1 MSEGTKPAYEADIFG
16 PQSRRRFLKRAAIA
30 GASLGG
36 FGPILAACGKSGGG
50 GSSVPTGSPT
60 PGGDLIFARTA
71 DPASLDPS
79 PVFDNEAIWTVLN
92 MYDPLFTVTP
102 DGRGSKPWLAV
113 SHELASDQLTW
124 TFTLRPG
131 VRFADGKPLEAA
143 DVQFSLERAAKGP
156 NGYILASV
164 DNIEAKGKSTVVIH
178 TRHPW
183 GPLIGDLSLYSNGII
198 PKDFGGASEQQF
210 FQHPIGTGPFV
221 FDSWT
226 KGQQLKL
233 VKNPHYWQ
241 AGKPHLD
248 SVTFTVVPDD
258 NTRVLQLRGGQAN
271 VIEFPPFSSVS
282 SLQNTSGL
290 GVDLFPSTWVSYI
303 AMNEKK
309 PEFADVHVRRAI
321 AYATDRNAI
330 IKSVLFGHGTPANS
344 FFSPSWA
351 FYDKSAPGLWYN
363 IDTAKQELAK
373 SGFPHGFKATI
384 AVIAGD
390 TVNSAIAQIVQSNL
404 QALNIDLTI
413 RSDDLSAHNALLH
426 HFEYDMAPDYYTLD
440 IGDPDENAPWCVDPI
455 RGGTHSLYTN
465 YTNQNVIRWGIEAE
479 QTIDPNKRAQIYAK
493 MQKTVAE
500 QAAFVE
506 LYYAP
511 YIYAHQD
518 KVGGWTV
525 YPTGNYHLEE
535 AWLSS

>member
-1 MSEGTKPAYEADIFG
+1 MSGAGNQTGVSRGSFG
-16 PQSRRRFLKRAAIA
+16 RISRRRFLRSAAVA
-30 GASLGG
+30 GVSLGG
-36 FGPILAACGKSGGG
+36 LGSLAAACSSSGTKSKA
-50 GSSVPTGSPT
+50 SGSPI

-71 DPASLDPS
+71 DPSSIDPS

-92 MYDPLFTVTP
+92 MYDCLYTVTS
-102 DGRGSKPWLAV
+102 DGQGSKPWLVAD
-113 SHELASDQLTW
+113 HQLASDQLTW
-124 TFTLRPG
+124 TFTLRPDIK
-131 VRFADGKPLEAA
+131 FSDGRPLEAA
-143 DVQFSLERAAKGP
+143 DVQFTLERSAKGP

-164 DNIEAKGKSTVVIH
+164 DSIDAPDASTVVIH
-178 TRHPW
+178 TKHPW
-183 GPLIGDLSLYSNGII
+183 GPLLGDLSLYSTGIL
-198 PKDFGGASEQQF
+198 PKDLGGASASDF
-210 FQHPIGTGPFV
+210 FQHPVGTGPFM
-221 FDSWT
+221 FDSWA

-241 AGKPHLD
+241 PGKPLLD

-271 VIEFPPFSSVS
+271 VIEFPPFSTVA
-282 SLQNTSGL
+282 SLQQESNLS
-290 GVDLFPSTWVSYI
+290 VDLFPSTWVGYI
-303 AMNEKK
+303 RMNEKK

-321 AYATDRNAI
+321 SFAVDRDSI
-330 IKSVLFGHGTPANS
+330 IQSVLFGHGEPANS
-344 FFSPSWA
+344 FFSPSWG
-351 FYDKSAPGLWYN
+351 FYDKNAQGLWF
-363 IDTAKQELAK
+363 DPTTAKQELAL
-373 SGFPHGFKATI
+373 SSYPNGFDTSI
-384 AVIAGD
+384 AIVAGD
-390 TVNSAIAQIVQSNL
+390 TVNSAIAQIVQENL
-404 QALNIDLTI
+404 KALNINVTI

-465 YTNQNVIRWGIEAE
+465 YTNTDVMKWGVQAE
-479 QTIDPNKRAQIYAK
+479 RTIDPAKRAALYAK
-493 MQKTVAE
+493 IQETVAQE
-500 QAAFVE
+500 APFVE

-518 KVGGWTV
+518 SVGGWTV